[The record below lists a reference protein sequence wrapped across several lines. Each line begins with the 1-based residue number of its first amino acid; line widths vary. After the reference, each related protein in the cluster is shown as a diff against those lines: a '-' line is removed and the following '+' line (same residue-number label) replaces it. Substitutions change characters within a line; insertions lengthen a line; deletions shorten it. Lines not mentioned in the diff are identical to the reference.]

1 VADQPKHAGKKTKG
15 EKGEG
20 SAALSA
26 SAQPTHGGRPLLKV
40 KNNIIRMF
48 QEYIKHIY
56 VNKLLIQLIT

>member
-1 VADQPKHAGKKTKG
+1 VADQPKHDGKKTKG

-26 SAQPTHGGRPLLKV
+26 SVQPTHGGSPLLKV

-48 QEYIKHIY
+48 QEYIKHM
-56 VNKLLIQLIT
+56 